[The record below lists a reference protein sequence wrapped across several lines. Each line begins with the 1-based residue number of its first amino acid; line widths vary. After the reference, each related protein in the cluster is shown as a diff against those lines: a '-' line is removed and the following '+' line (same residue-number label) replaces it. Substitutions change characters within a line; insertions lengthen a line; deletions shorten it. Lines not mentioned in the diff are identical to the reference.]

1 VNFYRVR
8 NTGSKIMNWKEHQ
21 NKQYCI
27 FLNVN
32 TKRCDI
38 YEDRPKVCR
47 EYICDKINFDL

>member
-1 VNFYRVR
+1 
-8 NTGSKIMNWKEHQ
+8 MNWKEHQ